1 MQMVRECVVKRA
13 RPRYGI
19 QMTIPILLLAA
30 GSASR
35 MRGGDKL
42 LEDVHGA
49 PCLQVMAKRAL
60 ATGQPVLVTL
70 PSSDHPRAACVTG
83 LGITMVDVPDA
94 NLGMSR
100 SLQRGVLAL
109 PQNSKAVMILPAD
122 MPDIETTDMSA
133 MIAAF
138 KTLKPKALRAATQSG
153 EAGHPTLIDAQVFK
167 QIQLLKGEK
176 GANGILSSLGEN
188 LIYHP
193 LQGDR
198 ARLDLDTPED
208 WLAWRA
214 RAADPL

>member
-1 MQMVRECVVKRA
+1 
-13 RPRYGI
+13 
-19 QMTIPILLLAA
+19 MTIPILLLAA

-70 PSSDHPRAACVTG
+70 PSSDHPRAACLTELELLV
-83 LGITMVDVPDA
+83 VEVPDA
-94 NLGMSR
+94 DLGMSR

-109 PQNSKAVMILPAD
+109 PQDSKAVMILPAD
-122 MPDIETTDMSA
+122 MPDIKTADMSA
-133 MIAAF
+133 MIEAF
-138 KTLKPKALRAATQSG
+138 ETLKPKALRAATQSG

-167 QIQLLKGEK
+167 QIQSLKGDK
-176 GANGILSSLGEN
+176 GANGILSALGED
-188 LIYHP
+188 LLYHR

-214 RAADPL
+214 RAIDPL

>member
-83 LGITMVDVPDA
+83 L
-94 NLGMSR
+94 
-100 SLQRGVLAL
+100 
-109 PQNSKAVMILPAD
+109 
-122 MPDIETTDMSA
+122 E
-133 MIAAF
+133 
-138 KTLKPKALRAATQSG
+138 
-153 EAGHPTLIDAQVFK
+153 
-167 QIQLLKGEK
+167 
-176 GANGILSSLGEN
+176 
-188 LIYHP
+188 
-193 LQGDR
+193 
-198 ARLDLDTPED
+198 
-208 WLAWRA
+208 
-214 RAADPL
+214 